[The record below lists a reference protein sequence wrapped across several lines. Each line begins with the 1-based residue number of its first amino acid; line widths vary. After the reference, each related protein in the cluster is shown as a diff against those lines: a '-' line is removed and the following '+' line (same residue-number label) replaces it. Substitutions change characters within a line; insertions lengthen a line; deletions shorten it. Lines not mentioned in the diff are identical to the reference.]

1 MNNNTK
7 EELDARRKEFVI
19 QQKKLMIKFIL
30 FLLVVISVILM
41 YQLLSYNKESKKQE
55 IKSLDQQ
62 SQEINQEI
70 GELAVSSEITNKS
83 TNEIQIQILNGIK
96 KQIPQTI
103 DQLTVI
109 RDAEFLD
116 NVLTFK
122 IEIDDRKLS
131 KEDLDKFNSS
141 KLNTLLLKNKPI
153 ACSLMKNISNWD
165 DLWKIKYS
173 YYLLQSLTEVGHA
186 TFNKGECS

>member
-153 ACSLMKNISNWD
+153 ARSLMKNISNWD

-173 YYLLQSLTEVGHA
+173 YYLLQSQTEVGHA

>member
-83 TNEIQIQILNGIK
+83 T
-96 KQIPQTI
+96 
-103 DQLTVI
+103 
-109 RDAEFLD
+109 
-116 NVLTFK
+116 
-122 IEIDDRKLS
+122 
-131 KEDLDKFNSS
+131 
-141 KLNTLLLKNKPI
+141 KNKI
-153 ACSLMKNISNWD
+153 ASIAGK
-165 DLWKIKYS
+165 
-173 YYLLQSLTEVGHA
+173 
-186 TFNKGECS
+186 

>member
-153 ACSLMKNISNWD
+153 ACSLMKNISNWG

-173 YYLLQSLTEVGHA
+173 YYLLQSQTEVGHA